1 MIDYMIKYMIKCN
14 SNATKPVKSRV
25 SGCFD
30 FALEVP
36 LEIALEKYKYEKL
49 KKRFD
54 NLSTNIYNW
63 RQIIEQEKKAIPLRE
78 ITFKIRTL
86 PELAV
91 QVVPKI

>member
-49 KKRFD
+49 KKD
-54 NLSTNIYNW
+54 LTIYPPTY
-63 RQIIEQEKKAIPLRE
+63 IIGDR
-78 ITFKIRTL
+78 
-86 PELAV
+86 
-91 QVVPKI
+91 

>member
-49 KKRFD
+49 KKD
-54 NLSTNIYNW
+54 LTIYP
-63 RQIIEQEKKAIPLRE
+63 RTYIIGDR
-78 ITFKIRTL
+78 
-86 PELAV
+86 
-91 QVVPKI
+91 